1 MNVVVAGGPTLVRA
15 ALTHVI
21 GSHTDLSVTGHAADP
36 ERLQELLSSTD
47 TDLVLLDR
55 SLRDTGAEF
64 DTLVHRTATRAKAVV
79 LGARRTEEIES
90 HLAAGATGVLT
101 DDITAGQLVEAL
113 RTVAAGGLVMVL
125 GTRPTPS
132 GPRRRAYDDSAIPG
146 LSPRE
151 REILTF
157 LARGRDTAAI
167 AVTLGL
173 SPLTV
178 KTHIANMLG
187 KTGTHQRGNL
197 ITLAY
202 ESGLVTPG
210 RIVQDVPGAQR
221 EPGHPLG
228 QVPVRH
234 S

>member
-21 GSHTDLSVTGHAADP
+21 SSHPDLSVTGQAADP
-36 ERLQELLSSTD
+36 EQLHQVLSSTD

-55 SLRDTGAEF
+55 TLQDTDAEF
-64 DTLVHRTATRAKAVV
+64 DALVRRTVIRAKAVV
-79 LGARRTEEIES
+79 LGARRTDEIES
-90 HLAAGATGVLT
+90 HLSAGATGVLT

-125 GTRPTPS
+125 GTRPAPS
-132 GPRRRAYDDSAIPG
+132 EPPRRASDHSAIRE
-146 LSPRE
+146 LSLRE
-151 REILTF
+151 REILTL

-167 AVTLGL
+167 AVTLAL

-210 RIVQDVPGAQR
+210 RAVLNVLCRRTA
-221 EPGHPLG
+221 
-228 QVPVRH
+228 
-234 S
+234 